1 MPYNTLIQT
10 KHSMSV
16 TEFLIESVETA
27 YNNRKDIWQDS
38 PFRQITLLSN
48 DERGKWG
55 EEFVS
60 NLIKKLTD
68 LDVEWDG
75 DNNTNQD
82 DGVYDV
88 VISRNQNSK
97 KSRVEIKTASRGTCN
112 NPNWQHE
119 NVYASNKW
127 DKLIFFDFDLFG
139 FYLTVIDYSDMTF
152 DKQHPVFGRKPTLR
166 NNQDDKY
173 KIDFGIQQ
181 QKRGLESGHTF
192 WYDITNPDEEGLKNH
207 LIKHLYD

>member
-1 MPYNTLIQT
+1 MT
-10 KHSMSV
+10 V
-16 TEFLIESVETA
+16 TEFLVESIETA
-27 YNNRKDIWQDS
+27 YENRKDIWQDS

-60 NLIKKLTD
+60 NLIKKLTN
-68 LDVEWDG
+68 LNVEWNG
-75 DNNTNQD
+75 DSNTNQD

-88 VISRNQNSK
+88 VVSKNHSK
-97 KSRVEIKTASRGTCN
+97 KKTRVEIKTASRGTCGAA
-112 NPNWQHE
+112 NWQHE

-139 FYLTVIDYSDMTF
+139 FYLTVIDYNDMTF
-152 DKQHPVFGRKPTLR
+152 DTRHPVFGRKPTLR

-181 QKRGLESGHTF
+181 QQRGLDSGYTF

-207 LIKHLYD
+207 LIKHLYE